1 MTTPRDPLVVIA
13 NLRNALDCV
22 EWKGPEVDRGIESC
36 PWCTHRKHAGHA
48 RDCVVGLALSA
59 SAPMPAP
66 ERVGVEEVMKLVEKC
81 VQVHRKWERGE
92 ANAGMCNDCTK
103 ALESAVRR
111 LGGGA

>member
-13 NLRNALDCV
+13 KW
-22 EWKGPEVDRGIESC
+22 E
-36 PWCTHRKHAGHA
+36 
-48 RDCVVGLALSA
+48 VVGRDALEALLMVRAGKTVVLNDEPDGIIANLQAALSA

-92 ANAGMCNDCTK
+92 ANAGMCNDCAK

-111 LGGGA
+111 LGGGS